1 MNISVDISYY
11 PLAQEHIP
19 PILDFIQRLK
29 EHVNLQVRTN
39 GLSTQVFGEFD
50 KVMEIIKKEIRES
63 FKLPNSVFV
72 LKIVNVDQSA
82 V

>member
-11 PLAQEHIP
+11 PLSQEHIP

-29 EHVNLQVRTN
+29 AHKNLMVRTN
-39 GLSTQVFGEFD
+39 GLSTQAFGEFD
-50 KVMEIIKKEIRES
+50 EVMEIVKNEIRES

-72 LKIVNVDQSA
+72 IKVVNVDQSA